1 MPVPLDVL
9 VAIRPQRRAGADN
22 APDLDVLVARLATRQ
37 AGVVGAAQLL
47 ALGLRPGAI
56 KRRAQRGRLHRV
68 HRGVYSVGHEAL
80 SDRGG
85 MIAALL
91 AAGPGAAL
99 SHRTAAHLWGL
110 LPSMPPFVDVTLTDR
125 TPRQRPGLCIHRAA
139 ALDTGMRDGM
149 RVTTPL
155 QTIAQLSGR
164 DADRARSEAL
174 VRRLVPRA
182 ADDHAQPTRSALE
195 RALLPAL
202 AAAQLPEPRCNQR
215 VLGHEADFVWPR
227 QRVVVETD
235 GWHAHGHRRAFEHD
249 RALDARRQAAGY
261 ATLRFTYRQVV
272 EETVLVV
279 VRIAQVLARCD
290 GP

>member
-1 MPVPLDVL
+1 VPVPLDVL

-202 AAAQLPEPRCNQR
+202 AAAQLPAPRCNQR
-215 VLGHEADFVWPR
+215 VVGHEADFVWPR

>member
-202 AAAQLPEPRCNQR
+202 GAAQLPAPRCNQR

-235 GWHAHGHRRAFEHD
+235 GWQAHGHRRAFEHD

>member
-1 MPVPLDVL
+1 
-9 VAIRPQRRAGADN
+9 
-22 APDLDVLVARLATRQ
+22 
-37 AGVVGAAQLL
+37 
-47 ALGLRPGAI
+47 
-56 KRRAQRGRLHRV
+56 
-68 HRGVYSVGHEAL
+68 
-80 SDRGG
+80 
-85 MIAALL
+85 
-91 AAGPGAAL
+91 
-99 SHRTAAHLWGL
+99 
-110 LPSMPPFVDVTLTDR
+110 MPPFVDVTLTDR

-155 QTIAQLSGR
+155 QTIAQLSGPG
-164 DADRARSEAL
+164 ADRARSEAR

-202 AAAQLPEPRCNQR
+202 GAAQLPAPRCNQR

-235 GWHAHGHRRAFEHD
+235 GWQAHGHRRAFEHD

-279 VRIAQVLARCD
+279 VRLAQVLARCG

>member
-202 AAAQLPEPRCNQR
+202 AAAQLPAPRCNQR
-215 VLGHEADFVWPR
+215 VVGHEADFVWPR

>member
-1 MPVPLDVL
+1 VPVPLDVL

-202 AAAQLPEPRCNQR
+202 AAAQLPAPRCNQR

-235 GWHAHGHRRAFEHD
+235 GWQAHGHRRAFEHD